1 MIRQVMAASGALVAL
16 VALPLA
22 PAAAADEG
30 QTLLIDSGRVRCLV
44 SPDDVPRGGGPMV
57 VCQRTDGLAF
67 AQSVFAASKYNEQ
80 LPLAV
85 KRAGGEFYY
94 AKGSVPATG
103 GESTLAQGQT
113 LNLYGWTIE
122 NQGLRTRF
130 TNDVSGHGFYV
141 NQADIN
147 QF

>member
-1 MIRQVMAASGALVAL
+1 MIRQAMVASGALFAL

-57 VCQRTDGLAF
+57 VCQRTDGQAF

-85 KRAGGEFYY
+85 KRGGGEFYY
-94 AKGSVPATG
+94 AKGSVAPS
-103 GESTLAQGQT
+103 GETTLGNGQT